1 MAQDRDLIVQA
12 TAVQKAYDTGTV
24 RVDALRG
31 VDLALERGEMVAIMG
46 PSGCGKTTLLN
57 CLSGLDAIDAGQILI
72 EGTALTDMS
81 DRARTDYRA
90 RRMGFVFQFYNLIP
104 VLSAVENVELPL
116 LIARVGADEARRR
129 AMAALELVGL
139 ADRAAHVPDA
149 LSGGERQR
157 VTIARSLVN
166 EPAIVW
172 ADEPTG
178 DLDSENASEIVA
190 LMRTLNVERGFTF
203 LIVTHD
209 ISVGRKTDRIIR
221 MLDGQI
227 VEEQRLEARHVLASH
242 AA

>member
-1 MAQDRDLIVQA
+1 
-12 TAVQKAYDTGTV
+12 
-24 RVDALRG
+24 
-31 VDLALERGEMVAIMG
+31 
-46 PSGCGKTTLLN
+46 
-57 CLSGLDAIDAGQILI
+57 
-72 EGTALTDMS
+72 
-81 DRARTDYRA
+81 
-90 RRMGFVFQFYNLIP
+90 
-104 VLSAVENVELPL
+104 
-116 LIARVGADEARRR
+116 
-129 AMAALELVGL
+129 
-139 ADRAAHVPDA
+139 
-149 LSGGERQR
+149 
-157 VTIARSLVN
+157 
-166 EPAIVW
+166 VW